1 MATVPGYADAGGR
14 RSIAVLRALLSLA
27 FIYGIALAGVAVA
40 SSPGGAD
47 EARAVVAALGS
58 VALDGVL
65 LWTAPAIV
73 YRQTHDRRWARAP
86 AFALISFSILA
97 ASPASAEILV
107 AAAFTPVGVCVLVE
121 DLRGAAL
128 CAVAAAAG
136 LGVGALQSHG
146 PSSVGASLSD
156 LIPVLAVMAG
166 GYVPVRLAQILV
178 GDSPGEVARIRTL
191 AAGAASALSQL
202 TTLRHETQR
211 ERNRKAIEARLAA
224 GEDVTTI
231 ASATKLA
238 SSTVENVARKRERTE
253 AVRARLALDLPDKTI
268 ASELGLTPRQVRS
281 LREEIEEELGVASKA
296 EVVAALIRGAREPEV
311 DR

>member
-1 MATVPGYADAGGR
+1 MATVPGYADTGGR
-14 RSIAVLRALLSLA
+14 RSIAVLRALLFLA

-40 SSPGGAD
+40 SSPAGAD
-47 EARAVVAALGS
+47 EARAVVAAVGV

-73 YRQTHDRRWARAP
+73 YRQTCGRRWARAP
-86 AFALISFSILA
+86 VFALVGFAILA
-97 ASPASAEILV
+97 VSPASTEILV

-136 LGVGALQSHG
+136 LGVAALQPHG

-166 GYVPVRLAQILV
+166 GYVPVRLAQMLV
-178 GDSPGEVARIRTL
+178 GNSPGEVARIRTL
-191 AAGAASALSQL
+191 AAGAASALSEL
-202 TTLRHETQR
+202 TALRRESQR

-224 GEDVTTI
+224 GDDVRTIVDTTE
-231 ASATKLA
+231 LA
-238 SSTVENVARKRERTE
+238 WSTVENVARKRERAE

-268 ASELGLTPRQVRS
+268 ASEFGLTPRQVRS
-281 LREEIEEELGVASKA
+281 VREAIEEELGVASKA
-296 EVVAALIRGAREPEV
+296 EAVAALIRAARETEV
-311 DR
+311 DG